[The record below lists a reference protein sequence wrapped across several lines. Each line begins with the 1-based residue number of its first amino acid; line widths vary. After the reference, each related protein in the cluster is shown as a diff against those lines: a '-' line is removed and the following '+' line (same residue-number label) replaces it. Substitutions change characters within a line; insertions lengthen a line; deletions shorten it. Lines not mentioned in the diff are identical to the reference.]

1 MKSINNLTTLAIC
14 CLAAVMTQAQQKP
27 NIIYI
32 LADDLG
38 YGDVSCLNAD
48 SKLHTVNIDKMAA
61 GGMKFTDAHSNS
73 AVCTP
78 TRYGIITGR
87 YAWRTVLQ
95 NGVLWGYDTMLIK
108 NSRTTLAS
116 LLKRN
121 GYHTGGIGKW
131 HLGLDWK
138 KNESGA
144 FDFFQ
149 PLAAGPLQAGFDYF
163 YGIPASLDMQPYF
176 YIENNRVTATA
187 IDSTG
192 GNSGKG
198 FWRAGPA
205 GNDFRHE
212 EVFDRITDKAVDY
225 ISREAKSDNPFF
237 LYFALTSPHTPILPT
252 HSYQGKSGTNA
263 YGDFVLMTD
272 DVVGKIL
279 DAVKTAGIEQNT
291 IIVFTSDNGCSPS
304 AGFEELSAAG
314 HHPSYIYRGAK
325 ADIFEGGHRIPFI
338 VKWPKM
344 VKAGTETAQTIC
356 LTDFMATLA
365 DMFQQPL
372 KDNEGEDSFSLLP
385 LLLQKNGYA
394 RTSIIHH
401 SIDGNFSIRKNDWKL
416 IFARGSGGWSA
427 PTEKEAKTQGLP
439 DLQLYN
445 LKTDIRETN
454 NVASDHPSVVR
465 ELSAI
470 AKAIIENGRSTKGK
484 KQKNDTEVNYRE
496 WIP

>member
-1 MKSINNLTTLAIC
+1 MKLINS
-14 CLAAVMTQAQQKP
+14 LAALVICLLGTATAQAQQKP

-48 SKLHTVNIDKMAA
+48 SRLRTVHIDNMAA
-61 GGMKFTDAHSNS
+61 DGMKFTDAHSNS

-78 TRYGIITGR
+78 TRYGILTGR
-87 YAWRTVLQ
+87 YAWRSKLQ

-108 NSRTTLAS
+108 NNRTTLAS

-121 GYHTGGIGKW
+121 GYRTGGIGKW

-138 KNESGA
+138 KNESGD

-149 PLAAGPLQAGFDYF
+149 PLAAGPLQVGFDYF

-176 YIENNRVTATA
+176 YIENNSVTATA
-187 IDSTG
+187 VDSTA

-198 FWRAGPA
+198 FWRGGPA

-212 EVFDRITDKAVDY
+212 EVLDKITDKAVAY
-225 ISREAKSDNPFF
+225 ISREAKSGDPFF
-237 LYFALTSPHTPILPT
+237 LYFALTSPHTPILPAL
-252 HSYQGKSGTNA
+252 SYQGKSGTNA

-272 DVVGKIL
+272 DAVGKIL
-279 DAVKTAGIEQNT
+279 EAVKTAGIEQNT

-304 AGFEELSAAG
+304 AGFAELSAAG

-338 VKWPKM
+338 IKWPGM
-344 VKAGTETAQTIC
+344 IRSGTETTQTIC

-385 LLLQKNGYA
+385 LLLQKKGYA
-394 RTSIIHH
+394 RKSIIHH

-439 DLQLYN
+439 DMQLYN
-445 LKTDIRETN
+445 LKTDIKETN
-454 NVASDHPSVVR
+454 NVAAEHPSIVR
-465 ELSAI
+465 ELA
-470 AKAIIENGRSTKGK
+470 ATTKAIVENGRSTKGK
-484 KQKNDTEVNYRE
+484 KQKNDVVVNYRE
-496 WIP
+496 

>member
-1 MKSINNLTTLAIC
+1 MHSIKSLPTLAV
-14 CLAAVMTQAQQKP
+14 CLLTAIITQAQQKP

-38 YGDVSCLNAD
+38 YGDVSSLNAG

-78 TRYGIITGR
+78 TRYGILTGR
-87 YAWRTVLQ
+87 YAWRTRLQ

-108 NSRTTLAS
+108 NNRTTLAS

-121 GYHTGGIGKW
+121 GYRTGCIGKW

-138 KNESGA
+138 KNESGE

-149 PLAAGPLQAGFDYF
+149 PLTDGPTQVGFDYF
-163 YGIPASLDMQPYF
+163 YGIPASLDMHPYF
-176 YIENNRVTATA
+176 YIENNSVTATA
-187 IDSTG
+187 IDSTA

-212 EVFDRITDKAVDY
+212 DVLSRITDKAVDY
-225 ISREAKSDNPFF
+225 ISREAKSAHPFF
-237 LYFALTSPHTPILPT
+237 LYFALTSPHTPILPAS
-252 HSYQGKSGTNA
+252 SYQGRSGTNA

-279 DAVKTAGIEQNT
+279 DAVKAAGIEDNT

-304 AGFEELSAAG
+304 AGFGELSAAG
-314 HHPSYIYRGAK
+314 HHSSYIYRGAK

-338 VKWPKM
+338 VRWPAK
-344 VKAGTETAQTIC
+344 VTAGSETNATIC

-365 DMFQQPL
+365 DMFQRPL

-385 LLLQKNGYA
+385 LLLQKKGYA

-401 SIDGNFSIRKNDWKL
+401 SIDGNFSIRENDWKL

-427 PTEKEAKTQGLP
+427 PTEKEAKAQGLP
-439 DLQLYN
+439 DIQLYN
-445 LKTDIRETN
+445 LKTDIGETN
-454 NVASDHPSVVR
+454 NVASNHPSIVK
-465 ELSAI
+465 ELSGAI
-470 AKAIIENGRSTKGK
+470 EAIIENGRSTKGK
-484 KQKNDTEVNYRE
+484 KQKNDVVVNYRE
-496 WIP
+496 